1 MLQLQL
7 PLLSMLISC
16 QLCQFCV
23 ISEYFL
29 EIESSDEIKLE
40 EDRVGDR
47 RLPPLLISHRHWL
60 TYRGIDI
67 EVSTARM
74 EGVISLEHSLA
85 DVLTALAHYE
95 AVLRRSR
102 GLYTSHTPSAHGFP
116 SDLDVTDGG
125 EPQVP
130 DSGDWMAMN
139 FASRCEDAARGSSSA
154 CELARFRT
162 WTFPRAERNEPQ
174 ETDPS
179 GLCFEAQGIN
189 SGMGISSDPRGFPLD
204 TGGPIHDDG
213 MWYVYT
219 RLGIA
224 LEAER
229 NERSKMAE
237 YLREVLGNAQ
247 RERDVAAQLGGEI
260 RMLRIERDQ
269 VRSRLKGSY
278 DRTGDN
284 GPRDRIQNSDTILN
298 KFRPKK

>member
-1 MLQLQL
+1 
-7 PLLSMLISC
+7 
-16 QLCQFCV
+16 
-23 ISEYFL
+23 
-29 EIESSDEIKLE
+29 
-40 EDRVGDR
+40 
-47 RLPPLLISHRHWL
+47 
-60 TYRGIDI
+60 
-67 EVSTARM
+67 M

-139 FASRCEDAARGSSSA
+139 FATSPLQTVAVKMLRADPHL
-154 CELARFRT
+154 LAN
-162 WTFPRAERNEPQ
+162 WPPQ

-204 TGGPIHDDG
+204 TGGPANMGARSVHHGPARPLPPSRLRKTLIYAMFGPIDSSHPKLMGSYHIQHRLPAEEKHTSEVHQNLLITQIHDDG

-247 RERDVAAQLGGEI
+247 RNETSPRSWVEKLGC
-260 RMLRIERDQ
+260 
-269 VRSRLKGSY
+269 
-278 DRTGDN
+278 
-284 GPRDRIQNSDTILN
+284 
-298 KFRPKK
+298 